1 MRAVTLHQPWAT
13 LIALGA
19 KTIETR
25 GWPTRYR
32 GPLAIHAAKRHCDPG
47 IFDLLAFRTV
57 LTNAGFV
64 TWHDLPRGAIVA
76 VATLSDCLPSGHEE
90 ITARTTRNPLDLTFG
105 DLGPGRY
112 GWLLDDVQ
120 RIRPEVLC
128 NGKQGLWFPPPIPS
142 ASFHPITE
150 EK

>member
-32 GPLAIHAAKRHCDPG
+32 GPLAIHAAKRHCDP
-47 IFDLLAFRTV
+47 FVFETVAFNVV
-57 LTNAGFV
+57 LKKSGFV

-76 VATLSDCLPSGHEE
+76 VATLSDCLASQDPRVRE
-90 ITARTTRNPLDLTFG
+90 RTDRNPLDLTFG
-105 DLGPGRY
+105 DLGPGRF
-112 GWLLDDVQ
+112 GWMLDDVQ
-120 RIRPEVLC
+120 RIRPEILC

-150 EK
+150 ER